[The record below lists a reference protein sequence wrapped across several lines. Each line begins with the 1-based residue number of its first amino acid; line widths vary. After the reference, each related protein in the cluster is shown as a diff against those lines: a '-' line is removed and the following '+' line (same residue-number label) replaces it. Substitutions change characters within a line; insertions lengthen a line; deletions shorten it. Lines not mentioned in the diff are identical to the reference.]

1 MPVSCP
7 EKPHSSSN
15 WVHCSSHGLKQKR
28 SKQCW
33 KDQTNQNRNFK
44 LGLMVLKYMIRLS
57 IIKIFLCDARELNY
71 FRSDSSSSVH
81 AWRLETYRDLGFW
94 ARRRWRTWGRHG
106 QRTWQQRRWH

>member
-81 AWRLETYRDLGFW
+81 A
-94 ARRRWRTWGRHG
+94 
-106 QRTWQQRRWH
+106 